1 MYSNTIQAR
10 IEATLKDL
18 YKVHDTVFKPAVMYT
33 MYSNIRSYFIILD
46 KDNKAQLLNAFN
58 PRVVKHE
65 DKLELDSVTDSPR
78 IYQEYFI
85 KEFSDNVDYGIYI
98 DEDEIGH
105 YFTTYGEVQI
115 FSNYIQVN
123 YNDYKQAEKLLE
135 FVKPLPEYT
144 NKIVTYDL
152 VVSTN
157 TGFSTTECTSSRN
170 IDIDVKKNYNDDFL
184 PEYDKLVKFIKQK
197 ESGIALAHGIVG
209 SGKTMV
215 IRHLTTHI
223 PGNYIFI
230 TPSIA
235 SYLGNPEFVSFLLDN
250 KNSIFILEDCEQL
263 LRERTENT
271 FGTSIANILNM
282 TDGILSDIF
291 NIKFI
296 CTFNASETVIDPA
309 LLREGRCYFNYKFDK
324 LKADKVAVLNK
335 ENNLGIPED
344 EICDMTLAELYNYS
358 GSKKKKE
365 TKKIGF

>member
-10 IEATLKDL
+10 IEAALKEL

-123 YNDYKQAEKLLE
+123 YNDYEQAKKLLE
-135 FVKPLPEYT
+135 FVKPLPEDT
-144 NKIVTYDL
+144 DKIVTYDL

-170 IDIDVKKNYNDDFL
+170 IDIDVKKNYNDDL
-184 PEYDKLVKFIKQK
+184 PYDKYK
-197 ESGIALAHGIVG
+197 EFCEKDGSGLALMFGIPG
-209 SGKTMV
+209 SGKTSL
-215 IRHLTTHI
+215 IKKLIYDCSDT
-223 PGNYIFI
+223 NFYIMDFSMLQNI
-230 TPSIA
+230 ISGQF
-235 SYLGNPEFVSFLLDN
+235 LSFLLGLRN
-250 KNSIFILEDCEQL
+250 AVIIMEDCEYVLKRRDTHENPLINSL
-263 LRERTENT
+263 L
-271 FGTSIANILNM
+271 NI
-282 TDGILSDIF
+282 TDGLVGDAL
-291 NIKFI
+291 NIRFL
-296 CTFNASETVIDPA
+296 CTFNAALTDIDEA
-309 LLREGRCYFNYKFDK
+309 LLRPGR
-324 LKADKVAVLNK
+324 LKVKYEFKALNK
-335 ENNLGIPED
+335 D
-344 EICDMTLAELYNYS
+344 KTKAICGDDKAETLAEIYNRD
-358 GSKKKKE
+358 KIDFNKKE
-365 TKKIGF
+365 QRKIGF